1 MKTARIIG
9 TGSYLPKKCITNK
22 ELSYRIKNFRVD
34 EARKMLSERGLNV
47 KDISDRE
54 LFDAWT
60 QQVTG
65 IEKRHIYNKDFDKSE
80 NFIGSTEN
88 MGAEAAKKA
97 LDAAGISAKDLDYI
111 IFSSFT
117 QENDIPNPACSL
129 AHLIGAKEVGA
140 LPINTACSGFI
151 DGLIDAYC
159 RIKSGHY
166 KNIIVVASETLTKVT
181 NYKDPK
187 TAILFADGAGAA
199 VLRAEK
205 IGILGRIPLRF
216 FIKRFRKGILS
227 FYSESDYSQEH
238 IKLKSRTGKI
248 EMGGGPRVLK
258 RAVEVMKKAGLNA
271 LERAGL
277 KLEDIDYIIPHQAN
291 QRITKDLI
299 HRLGISEKKVIETI
313 NNLGN
318 TSGVSVAIALDK
330 AVRGEIKNYEIKR
343 GDKLLLTAVGG
354 GYTLAAMVLEY

>member
-1 MKTARIIG
+1 MLTARIIG

-22 ELSYRIKNFRVD
+22 EFYLEKKEIRDSFDIEKVRADYPELKEGVD
-34 EARKMLSERGLNV
+34 VFCAWGV
-47 KDISDRE
+47 DR
-54 LFDAWT
+54 
-60 QQVTG
+60 TG
-65 IEKRHIYNKDFDKSE
+65 IEKRHIYNEDFNNSE

-97 LDAAGISAKDLDYI
+97 LDAAGLSAKDLDYI

-129 AHLIGAKEVGA
+129 AYLIGAKEIGA
-140 LPINTACSGFI
+140 IPINTACSGFI

-159 RIKSGHY
+159 RIKSEHY
-166 KNIIVVASETLTKVT
+166 KNILVVASETLTKVT

-199 VLRAEK
+199 VLQAADR
-205 IGILGRIPLRF
+205 
-216 FIKRFRKGILS
+216 GILS

-238 IKLKSRTGKI
+238 IKLKSRRGKVK
-248 EMGGGPRVLK
+248 MSGGPRVLK
-258 RAVEVMKKAGLNA
+258 RAVEAMKKAGLKA
-271 LERAGL
+271 LERANL
-277 KLEDIDYIIPHQAN
+277 KLENIDYLIPHQAN
-291 QRITKDLI
+291 QRITKDLT
-299 HRLGISEKKVIETI
+299 HRLGISENKVIETI
-313 NNLGN
+313 SNLGN

-330 AVRGEIKNYEIKR
+330 AVRGEIENRRIKR